1 MNEDQESTRLSGG
14 CLCGAVR
21 YELDRAPGPI
31 VLCHCGQCRKAQG
44 SAFVTVAPVA
54 TEAFRLVRGADRLRG
69 FQSSPGKWRSFCGD
83 CGSPIHS
90 RRDDRPAMLRL
101 RVGSLDEPFDQPP
114 AAHIHVASKAAWWT
128 IDDALPQYPGIEPG
142 R

>member
-1 MNEDQESTRLSGG
+1 MACDAPLRGG

-21 YELDRAPGPI
+21 YELDGPPGPI

-44 SAFVTVAPVA
+44 SAFAVVAPVPA
-54 TEAFRLVRGADRLRG
+54 AHFRLVAGAERLRSHE
-69 FQSSPGKWRSFCGD
+69 SSPGKWRSFCGD

-90 RRDDRPAMLRL
+90 RRDAHPELLRL
-101 RVGSLDEPFDQPP
+101 RIGSLDPPFDQRPS
-114 AAHIHVASKAAWWT
+114 AHIHVASKAPWWQ
-128 IDDALPQYPGIEPG
+128 IDDTLPQHPGVEPG